1 MYPATAKPIR
11 VAAGPHTVT
20 CSQKMNNKSW
30 TQQVVVG
37 SGETTVVRGALL
49 GTFDVSIATDVV
61 IGGVSYKGGTVAKLG
76 GRVLLEKDGVKIYVT
91 ISGACAIRD
100 QPDLNCYR

>member
-1 MYPATAKPIR
+1 
-11 VAAGPHTVT
+11 
-20 CSQKMNNKSW
+20 MNNKSW

-76 GRVLLEKDGVKIYVT
+76 AGSCSRRTG
-91 ISGACAIRD
+91 
-100 QPDLNCYR
+100 